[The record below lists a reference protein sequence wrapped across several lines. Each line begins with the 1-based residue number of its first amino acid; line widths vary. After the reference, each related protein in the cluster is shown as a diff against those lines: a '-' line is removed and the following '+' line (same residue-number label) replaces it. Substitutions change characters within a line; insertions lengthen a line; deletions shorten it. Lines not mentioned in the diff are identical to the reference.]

1 MIYSIKGSLEAQL
14 DDAIVV
20 QTNGIGYLIHCTTKT
35 MQEYHISDDISLI
48 IYYHVREDAHVLY
61 GFNSTEERT
70 FFEQLISVSGIGPKV
85 AMGILSS
92 MPMPD
97 LVAAIANENAML
109 ITQCPGIGKKTAS
122 RLIIELKDGV
132 EMENSLVKLKKKNT
146 NIWKQLEFIS
156 FNYKTICMAKKIFP
170 SNKCLWLLNLDYNSK
185 TKQNNPSNKDIVD
198 KIKQHNLDGIDVF
211 AGEAANEVFFKAMH
225 QEKFEIYLWNINTI
239 EHAKQYLPFSPHG
252 LTTDK
257 PKWMKEQLNR
267 IYDK

>member
-61 GFNSTEERT
+61 GFNSTVERT

-122 RLIIELKDGV
+122 RLIIELKDKVQTIGEIKPTV
-132 EMENSLVKLKKKNT
+132 NASDTQGIMQQDSDDVALALR
-146 NIWKQLEFIS
+146 QLG
-156 FNYKTICMAKKIFP
+156 Y
-170 SNKCLWLLNLDYNSK
+170 
-185 TKQNNPSNKDIVD
+185 QKDE
-198 KIKQHNLDGIDVF
+198 IKRGF
-211 AGEAANEVFFKAMH
+211 MK
-225 QEKFEIYLWNINTI
+225 
-239 EHAKQYLPFSPHG
+239 HAKELAKTDDIEEQIKLLLKYL
-252 LTTDK
+252 
-257 PKWMKEQLNR
+257 
-267 IYDK
+267 

>member
-122 RLIIELKDGV
+122 RLIIELKDKVQTIGEIKPTV
-132 EMENSLVKLKKKNT
+132 NASDTQGIMQQDSDDVALALR
-146 NIWKQLEFIS
+146 QLG
-156 FNYKTICMAKKIFP
+156 Y
-170 SNKCLWLLNLDYNSK
+170 
-185 TKQNNPSNKDIVD
+185 QKDE
-198 KIKQHNLDGIDVF
+198 IKRGF
-211 AGEAANEVFFKAMH
+211 MK
-225 QEKFEIYLWNINTI
+225 
-239 EHAKQYLPFSPHG
+239 HAKELAKTDDIEEQIKLLLKYL
-252 LTTDK
+252 
-257 PKWMKEQLNR
+257 
-267 IYDK
+267 